1 MTLHLEDV
9 AHSIGREVYDEY
21 GRIIGV
27 LTSFSSN
34 VEGEI
39 EYIEVKIADLTLK
52 RIDGGRVKVRDG
64 KLVAVPEWKHKATR
78 IIAAL
83 DRAYRR
89 RKALEGISAGDIPAE
104 VVESLKRKLD
114 EQIKR
119 LKIQADESKREI
131 RERINAISDESLHV
145 ESAIALLQMTYFSGE
160 VREEQYTQGM
170 NNLRKLKR
178 ALTAEKED
186 AKKVL
191 DKLEKTIEAASSVKH
206 QPHAEHPVP
215 AQHTPAKPATGHV
228 GAPKKDDT
236 LLVKVVEE

>member
-1 MTLHLEDV
+1 MTLRLEDV

-34 VEGEI
+34 VEGEV

-64 KLVAVPEWKHKATR
+64 RLIAVPEWKHKATK

-89 RKALEGISAGDIPAE
+89 RKALEGISSGDIPAE

-119 LKIQADESKREI
+119 LKIQADESKQEI

-160 VREEQYTQGM
+160 VGETQYTQGM

-178 ALTAEKED
+178 ALAAEKED

-206 QPHAEHPVP
+206 QPRTEHPVP
-215 AQHTPAKPATGHV
+215 AQNTPAKPTGHLN
-228 GAPKKDDT
+228 APRKDDT